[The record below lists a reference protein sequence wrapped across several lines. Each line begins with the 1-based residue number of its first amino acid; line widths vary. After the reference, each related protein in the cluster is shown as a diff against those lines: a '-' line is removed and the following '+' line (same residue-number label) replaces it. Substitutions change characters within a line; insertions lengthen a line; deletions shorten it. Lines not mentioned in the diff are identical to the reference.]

1 MISRILENKI
11 LANLNIQK
19 ASLLL
24 GARRVGK
31 TLLLESIHK
40 KNKDKTLWLNGEDQ
54 DVHTLLEER
63 TVGNYQRLLQGYT
76 LLIIDEAQF
85 IPDIGR
91 KAKLMIDTIKPL
103 HIILTGSSAFHIEQ
117 LGEPLTGRTIRYTLY
132 PVAQAELAE
141 NENMLQT
148 KQNLEERLIYGSYPE
163 VITLSTLLQKQQY
176 LTELINTYL
185 LKDILVFE
193 DIRNPQKL
201 KDLLSLLA
209 YQVGNQVSQ
218 DELGKQLGISKNT
231 VDRYLDLLC
240 KVFVIYKR
248 SGFSR
253 NLRKE
258 IVKSNRWYFVDNGI
272 RNAIINNFSPLAAR
286 QDLGMLWENYIICE
300 RQKRNDYSDYMVN
313 PYFWRTYDQQ
323 EIDLIEV
330 KDEAIAGFE
339 MKWKEDKIK
348 KPIAFAKAYPDAS
361 FQVITKD
368 NYQDWIKVD

>member
-31 TLLLESIHK
+31 TLLLESINK

-201 KDLLSLLA
+201 KDLLGLLA

-330 KDEAIAGFE
+330 KDEVIAGFE

>member
-1 MISRILENKI
+1 MIIRILENKI

-31 TLLLESIHK
+31 TLLLESINK

-132 PVAQAELAE
+132 PVAQAELAV

-201 KDLLSLLA
+201 KDLLGLLA

-218 DELGKQLGISKNT
+218 DELGKQLSISKNT